1 MTTILGTADRADAM
15 CRTWG
20 EVVSYTTAAKILS
33 CDRHRIPKMVE
44 EGLILETSM
53 KHKVSVRSI
62 AEYLYGNTEYET
74 REPKRRANHRRFAM

>member
-1 MTTILGTADRADAM
+1 MTWATADRADAM

-20 EVVSYTTAAKILS
+20 EVVTYTTAAKILS

-53 KHKVSVRSI
+53 RHRVSVRSI
-62 AEYLYGNTEYET
+62 AEYLYGSEEHET
-74 REPKRRANHRRFAM
+74 IAPRRRANHRRFAI